1 MTEQPRRP
9 TLDEFVP
16 VSSGPQLNLPRTI
29 AFAVVSL
36 VAGVGLLFLIV
47 WLTDS
52 GDVQVR
58 LGDDVFVVGDAER
71 FAEIIAEDQ
80 QPLLFTSL
88 SRNRPIYVQHLGSDP
103 QTGWSAIDA
112 RSPSD
117 PDGCE
122 TGLVWEIG
130 NQVFRDSCSPTD
142 TYPPDGEGLLQY
154 DARVDE
160 DGELFVDLDQDTA
173 DTDDR

>member
-1 MTEQPRRP
+1 M
-9 TLDEFVP
+9 P

-29 AFAVVSL
+29 AFAVLSL
-36 VAGVGLLFLIV
+36 AAGVGLLLAIV
-47 WLTDS
+47 WLAGS
-52 GDVQVR
+52 GDVQFT
-58 LGDDVFVVGDAER
+58 LGDDVFEVGDAER
-71 FAEIIAEDQ
+71 FADIIEEDQ

-88 SRNRPIYVQHLGSDP
+88 SRNRPIYVQHVGDDP
-103 QTGWSAIDA
+103 LIGWSAFDA

-130 NQVFRDSCSPTD
+130 NQVFRDTCMPAD

-154 DARVDE
+154 DANVDADGKLIVDLNQDEGAE
-160 DGELFVDLDQDTA
+160 DGEPQN
-173 DTDDR
+173 